1 MAEIKPIKLADLGG
15 GSGRLEEF
23 GESDTLP
30 LSSMPPEIPEALADK
45 VDKSAGKGLSTED
58 YTTEDKA
65 KLGDIAANATANSSD
80 AALLDRGNHTGTQA
94 ISTIE
99 GLSAELAGKESGG
112 TSAAA
117 VAAHVAQDDPHAQYA
132 LETAVAAALAGKA
145 TTAQGALADGA
156 IQSVEKG
163 EALGV
168 ATLDAAGK
176 VPAIQLPSYVDD
188 VLEAADFASLPAT
201 GEAGKIYVTL
211 DSNKA
216 WRWGGSAYT
225 EISASPGTTDNVP
238 EGANLYHTAAR
249 VRAALLTGLSL
260 ATSTVV
266 AETDSLLQAIGKLAG
281 RLALA
286 FDRANHTGAQAIS
299 TVTGLGTALDEKVDK
314 ATGQSLMTDAERIK
328 LGDVAAGAQV
338 NVATNLA
345 QGTRTTTTVVIES
358 STGEDATLDAAT
370 DTLAGVM
377 SAADKVVV
385 AGVPD
390 ALAAKQDTLI
400 SATNIKTLNGQTLLG
415 SGNIELEAGGGGGGG
430 LTYFEDSRSTASPN
444 AAVPVHALTALGD
457 EANIDFVIAPKGT
470 GAILAQVPDGASTGG
485 NKRGQG
491 SVDLQLQRSSAAQ
504 VASGNRSFL
513 AGSTN
518 TASGAAS
525 FSAGFANVSSGS
537 TSYTFGQYCVASG
550 DWSSATGFYTTT
562 RSIVG
567 AIAEGFAASSGRQ
580 QVERFLLRWDTTTAE
595 SQRLTTDGYA
605 LTAARAPVMPN
616 NSAYYCRIRVL
627 ARNTG
632 TNEAMSWSGTALIK
646 RGANAASTTLVG
658 STITSDFG
666 DAAMSDCTVTLSADT
681 TRGALAVIVT
691 GLASTSIRWV
701 AQLETVEAA

>member
-314 ATGQSLMTDAERIK
+314 VAGQSLMTDAERIK
-328 LGDVAAGAQV
+328 LGDIAAGAQVNVATNLGQGTRTATTVPLTSSTGTGTTLPAATTALAGLQSSADKTKLDGIAAGAQV

-345 QGTRTTTTVVIES
+345 QSTRTATTVMVAS
-358 STGEDATLDAAT
+358 STGAAATLSAAT
-370 DTLAGVM
+370 ETLAGVM
-377 SAADKVVV
+377 SAADKVLV

-390 ALAAKQDTLI
+390 ALAAK
-400 SATNIKTLNGQTLLG
+400 LNRINPVIEG
-415 SGNIELEAGGGGGGG
+415 SVTEEV
-430 LTYFEDSRSTASPN
+430 F
-444 AAVPVHALTALGD
+444 ALTGTTPAL
-457 EANIDFVIAPKGT
+457 E
-470 GAILAQVPDGASTGG
+470 PD
-485 NKRGQG
+485 
-491 SVDLQLQRSSAAQ
+491 
-504 VASGNRSFL
+504 
-513 AGSTN
+513 
-518 TASGAAS
+518 
-525 FSAGFANVSSGS
+525 
-537 TSYTFGQYCVASG
+537 
-550 DWSSATGFYTTT
+550 
-562 RSIVG
+562 
-567 AIAEGFAASSGRQ
+567 
-580 QVERFLLRWDTTTAE
+580 
-595 SQRLTTDGYA
+595 
-605 LTAARAPVMPN
+605 
-616 NSAYYCRIRVL
+616 
-627 ARNTG
+627 
-632 TNEAMSWSGTALIK
+632 SGTIQTWTLS
-646 RGANAASTTLVG
+646 AASTPTDALSSGQSMTLMINDGTAYTVTWPSVIWVGGTAPTLAETGYTVVELWKVGATLYGALVG
-658 STITSDFG
+658 S
-666 DAAMSDCTVTLSADT
+666 
-681 TRGALAVIVT
+681 
-691 GLASTSIRWV
+691 V
-701 AQLETVEAA
+701 A